1 MTFTEIYSD
10 ANFDVSISWGTSYV
24 YRMQRNYIKV
34 VFKNFATE
42 NNFKFNG
49 YTYFGYKNYD
59 SVTIEVTDLV
69 MSTNGDEFSF
79 IVFLGNSE
87 IEAFSATAIVNGF
100 KTNSIVDFYLPLTI
114 PFSLSFSDY
123 LPISS
128 TQTFD
133 TSVSD
138 GLYSL
143 NINNINTKI
152 DQGFGIIQ
160 LKALDCIYDYVMM
173 WWIDFQGKEKAWIFK
188 KNIISIGSKK
198 QLEIDTGDNYYKQY
212 RAKDYG
218 CQIIHRNADHT
229 TQMYLSD
236 MVHSD
241 DIYIIFPDEK
251 IKIPVKIE
259 ETKFDVQR
267 GKKDIVFNVNIA
279 HYDTI

>member
-10 ANFDVSISWGTSYV
+10 ANFDVSTSWGITNI

-42 NNFKFNG
+42 NKFKFNG

-79 IVFLGNSE
+79 SVFLGNSE
-87 IEAFSATAIVNGF
+87 IEVFSATAIVNGF

-133 TSVSD
+133 TSVFD
-138 GLYSL
+138 GVYSL
-143 NINNINTKI
+143 NINNVNTKI

-160 LKALDCIYDYVMM
+160 LKELDCIYDYVMM
-173 WWIDFQGKEKAWIFK
+173 WWIDFHGNEKAWIFK

-236 MVHSD
+236 MVHAD
-241 DIYIIFPDEK
+241 DIYIIFPDER

-267 GKKDIVFNVNIA
+267 GKKDIIFNVNIA